1 MSENRCVC
9 CGDIIPE
16 GRQIC
21 PYCESPDIYIA
32 VAKTKEKSYTVRGSI
47 RQCAGW
53 CDAII
58 RQIGGAIE
66 INIRREK
73 DGGVNHV

>member
-21 PYCESPDIYIA
+21 PYCEQPEIYIA
-32 VAKTKEKSYTVRGSI
+32 VAETEKRTITVRGTL
-47 RQCAGW
+47 RQCAAW

-58 RQIGGAIE
+58 SGIGGAVR

-73 DGGVNHV
+73 DEGGDP